1 MVRRSQSLSINTVI
15 VLIIGLVV
23 LVFVVLFF
31 TSTFSKGITGTNNV
45 MNPALNQTNQTGQLI
60 NSLSNQVNGGSS
72 PSGTSTSSTS
82 TTTSNTQSTTTSSTT
97 TSSSTSPSFV

>member
-1 MVRRSQSLSINTVI
+1 MVRKGQSLSIDIIIII
-15 VLIIGLVV
+15 VIGLVV

-31 TSTFSKGITGTNNV
+31 TGTFSKGITGTNNV
-45 MNPALNQTNQTGQLI
+45 INPALNQTNQTGQLI
-60 NSLSNQVNGGSS
+60 NSLPSQINEGSS
-72 PSGTSTSSTS
+72 SSSTS